1 MADLE
6 PNAGTDS
13 RAEDRL
19 EPLPES
25 ETNNFEHGANRHD
38 LESVHE
44 RAMRRFDTV
53 AVPQRELRA
62 QSLEARRFVTISGA
76 QWEGPW
82 LEQFENTPR
91 PEVDKITK
99 SLEKIETDYREN
111 RLTVD
116 FLPADDFADDETAD
130 TLDGCYRADS
140 AFFGSDL
147 ARDNAFKEGIRGGF
161 GAYRATEDHE
171 DPDDPENENLRVN
184 PARIIVD
191 ADQCVYFDGASVLY
205 NHADAEWAFVV
216 SADPRILAEEK
227 WGAGNLAAWPLV
239 GWQYA
244 WDWYTPDLVRTAEY
258 YEVEHVADRLITF
271 TQGISGE
278 TQRYYDSEIDGAATR
293 ELRALGWKSKAKKV
307 DRRRV
312 HKYVLNGTKVLKDC
326 GFILGP
332 KIPVIPYYG
341 RFEFVDN
348 MIRWRG
354 HVAKRMDSQRIYNAS
369 IGKVVETQS
378 LSPFDVPIVD
388 PDQVDPVILEQWA
401 RGNIDRT
408 PLRLLKVL
416 RNPDGSIAQAGPIGK
431 IEPPQVP
438 PATVGLLTIASAD
451 LTDQDDNADQVKSNI
466 SADAMDIAA
475 ARVDAKSGIYLDNMR
490 LTIQWEGEVYKGKAR
505 EAYYEPGR
513 KIATLTADGK
523 DSTATIAEPY
533 LDQNNVYR
541 IRNDLSQG
549 AYKVVSSVQEST
561 ATKRQKTV
569 RQSMELAA
577 VATQAQAMDLAQASL
592 LTATMNMDG
601 EGQDELQ
608 TWARNKLIA
617 LGVVKPTPEEA
628 QQIAQ
633 AQAAQGQQPPSP
645 ADQALMAT
653 AAQAQSQ
660 AELNKASS
668 VDKLAAAHLKGAQ
681 AEALGGP
688 DSAPTAPTGL
698 QKPPETPVETI
709 SKLAGARLKV
719 AQADHLQHDMAIK
732 THDAGV
738 KRVKTG
744 ADILAEHRRQQLAE
758 HQALAEHLQQ
768 AQQQPLAEQQPA
780 GTA

>member
-1 MADLE
+1 
-6 PNAGTDS
+6 
-13 RAEDRL
+13 
-19 EPLPES
+19 
-25 ETNNFEHGANRHD
+25 
-38 LESVHE
+38 
-44 RAMRRFDTV
+44 
-53 AVPQRELRA
+53 
-62 QSLEARRFVTISGA
+62 
-76 QWEGPW
+76 
-82 LEQFENTPR
+82 
-91 PEVDKITK
+91 
-99 SLEKIETDYREN
+99 
-111 RLTVD
+111 
-116 FLPADDFADDETAD
+116 
-130 TLDGCYRADS
+130 
-140 AFFGSDL
+140 
-147 ARDNAFKEGIRGGF
+147 
-161 GAYRATEDHE
+161 
-171 DPDDPENENLRVN
+171 
-184 PARIIVD
+184 
-191 ADQCVYFDGASVLY
+191 
-205 NHADAEWAFVV
+205 
-216 SADPRILAEEK
+216 
-227 WGAGNLAAWPLV
+227 
-239 GWQYA
+239 
-244 WDWYTPDLVRTAEY
+244 
-258 YEVEHVADRLITF
+258 
-271 TQGISGE
+271 
-278 TQRYYDSEIDGAATR
+278 
-293 ELRALGWKSKAKKV
+293 
-307 DRRRV
+307 
-312 HKYVLNGTKVLKDC
+312 
-326 GFILGP
+326 
-332 KIPVIPYYG
+332 
-341 RFEFVDN
+341 
-348 MIRWRG
+348 
-354 HVAKRMDSQRIYNAS
+354 
-369 IGKVVETQS
+369 
-378 LSPFDVPIVD
+378 
-388 PDQVDPVILEQWA
+388 
-401 RGNIDRT
+401 
-408 PLRLLKVL
+408 
-416 RNPDGSIAQAGPIGK
+416 
-431 IEPPQVP
+431 
-438 PATVGLLTIASAD
+438 
-451 LTDQDDNADQVKSNI
+451 
-466 SADAMDIAA
+466 MDIAA

-505 EAYYEPGR
+505 EAYYQPGR

-523 DSTATIAEPY
+523 DSTATIAEPH
-533 LDQNNVYR
+533 LDQNNVYK

-633 AQAAQGQQPPSP
+633 AQEAQGQQQPSP

-688 DSAPTAPTGL
+688 DAAPAAPTGL

-709 SKLAGARLKV
+709 SKLASARLNV
-719 AQADHLQHDMAIK
+719 ARADHLQHDMAIK

-768 AQQQPLAEQQPA
+768 QQPLAEQIPA